1 MTIDVTHVLIGLR
14 VLRKRL
20 DSTPTELVAFQLDG
34 FIEAAVLAART
45 QSIGLSEALLLTT
58 SALLREFAAH
68 GVPRDKLIEAG
79 GKAMESVYSP
89 SHAIVH

>member
-1 MTIDVTHVLIGLR
+1 MSDFENLTDQQRFLLQV
-14 VLRKRL
+14 K
-20 DSTPTELVAFQLDG
+20 LDG

-45 QSIGLSEALLLTT
+45 QSIGLSEALFLTT

-68 GVPRDKLIEAG
+68 GVPRDKLIEAW
-79 GKAMESVYSP
+79 GKAMESIYSP

>member
-1 MTIDVTHVLIGLR
+1 MNDFENLTDQQRFLLQV
-14 VLRKRL
+14 K
-20 DSTPTELVAFQLDG
+20 LDG

-68 GVPRDKLIEAG
+68 GVPRDKLIEAWR
-79 GKAMESVYSP
+79 KAMGSVYSP